1 MMYTERIRALKE
13 DSDYNQTMVA
23 CAIHVVQTAYSD
35 YEKGKIRIEKSPPA
49 RNFFQTGGL
58 VLYFL

>member
-1 MMYTERIRALKE
+1 MIYTERIKALRE

-23 CAIHVVQTAYSD
+23 CAIHVAQTAYSD
-35 YEKGKIRIEKSPPA
+35 YEKGKVRIEKSPLA

-58 VLYFL
+58 ILYFL